1 MAMPMEA
8 IDDLLIDSN
17 AEREI
22 SAFLNSNLASSM
34 PPKETY
40 VRVLC
45 PEQQRRPFANSNDP
59 TIRFNTIQYEYNTFS
74 HFCALPPENENDDS
88 KNAVNN

>member
-1 MAMPMEA
+1 MAMSMEA

-22 SAFLNSNLASSM
+22 TAFLNSNLASNM
-34 PPKETY
+34 PPKDTY

-45 PEQQRRPFANSNDP
+45 PKRQRRPFANSNDP
-59 TIRFNTIQYEYNTFS
+59 VQYDPIRS
-74 HFCALPPENENDDS
+74 PENENDDS